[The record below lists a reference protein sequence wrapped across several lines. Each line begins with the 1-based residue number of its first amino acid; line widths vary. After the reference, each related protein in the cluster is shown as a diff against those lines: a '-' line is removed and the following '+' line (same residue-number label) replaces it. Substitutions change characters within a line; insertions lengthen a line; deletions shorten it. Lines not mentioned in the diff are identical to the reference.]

1 MKKSAFT
8 IVEMMV
14 VLIVIGILMSLSVGV
29 AIKILGEAKKGQ
41 AEADITALEAAISR
55 YERDVGSYPPSGGSG
70 LYYYLEADRSGDT
83 TGWEG
88 AYIDFDEDR
97 TSGNNYVDPWGTSY
111 QYLNPGS
118 PTRNPDFVDIWST
131 GSGSTIGNW

>member
-1 MKKSAFT
+1 MKKNAFT

-55 YERDVGSYPPSGGSG
+55 YERDVGSYPLSGSG
-70 LYYYLEADRSGDT
+70 LYYYLENPARAGDT
-83 TGWEG
+83 NGWNG
-88 AYIDFDEDR
+88 PYINFDEDR
-97 TSGNNYVDPWGTSY
+97 TSGNNYLDPWGTSY
-111 QYLNPGS
+111 QYSNPGS
-118 PTRNPDFVDIWST
+118 NNTSFVDVWST